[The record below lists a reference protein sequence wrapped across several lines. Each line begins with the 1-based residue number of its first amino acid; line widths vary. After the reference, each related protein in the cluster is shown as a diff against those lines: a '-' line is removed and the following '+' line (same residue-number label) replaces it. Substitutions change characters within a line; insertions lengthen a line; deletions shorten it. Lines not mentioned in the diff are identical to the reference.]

1 MIFLQVMNMTPHKN
15 NNTSDKNCYQE
26 HRIIKLEHDIQ
37 ANKNTTEKHEQLLE
51 ELNRNI
57 QTLNEIIISLKTTFN
72 TLKWVLGLTV
82 AGFGGI
88 FIFLI
93 TELIRLIH

>member
-1 MIFLQVMNMTPHKN
+1 MTPHKN
-15 NNTSDKNCYQE
+15 NNDKNCYQE

-37 ANKNTTEKHEQLLE
+37 STKNTTEKHEQLLE

-72 TLKWVLGLTV
+72 TLKWVLGIIV
-82 AGFGGI
+82 ALFGGI

>member
-1 MIFLQVMNMTPHKN
+1 MTPHKN
-15 NNTSDKNCYQE
+15 KPIDKNCYQE

-37 ANKNTTEKHEQLLE
+37 LTKNTTEKHEQLLE
-51 ELNRNI
+51 ELNKNI

-72 TLKWVLGLTV
+72 TLKWVLGIIV
-82 AGFGGI
+82 ALFGGI

>member
-1 MIFLQVMNMTPHKN
+1 MIFLQVMKMTPHKN
-15 NNTSDKNCYQE
+15 NNTKNCYQE

-37 ANKNTTEKHEQLLE
+37 QNKNTTEKHEQLLE
-51 ELNRNI
+51 ELNKNI

-72 TLKWVLGLTV
+72 TLKWVLGIIV
-82 AGFGGI
+82 ALFGGI

>member
-1 MIFLQVMNMTPHKN
+1 MRMMKLHKN
-15 NNTSDKNCYQE
+15 NTNDKCYNE
-26 HRIIKLEHDIQ
+26 HRIIKIEHDIQ
-37 ANKNTTEKHEQLLE
+37 ANKNTTEKHEQLLK
-51 ELNRNI
+51 ELNKNI

-93 TELIRLIH
+93 TELIKMIH

>member
-1 MIFLQVMNMTPHKN
+1 MTPHKN
-15 NNTSDKNCYQE
+15 NNDKNCYQE
-26 HRIIKLEHDIQ
+26 HRIIKLEHDTQ
-37 ANKNTTEKHEQLLE
+37 STKNTTEKHEQLLE
-51 ELNRNI
+51 ELNKNI

-72 TLKWVLGLTV
+72 TLKWVLGIIV
-82 AGFGGI
+82 ALFGGI